1 MSFQSI
7 SNMID
12 SLYALEISLNRPQ
25 SVHTSYPSDYMLSA
39 SSSNND
45 YSISLSNNG
54 TNEDVNE
61 DSAYVNFLVP
71 EQDEDVVI
79 DNLVIETTASN
90 YNMNTIHDNNGN
102 INTNEDDDHDTSTV
116 NSNEIELEDDIDM
129 NGIINNSNN
138 TNSDCIGKC
147 VLNNKQQTNTNMLND
162 SEYNTQH
169 TITTSLFNNT
179 YYNIPNIKHLSNS
192 MMLIPYNKL
201 NRFKQTSQ
209 YKLLEV
215 CFYLNIKLNLFKS
228 SHNKYDFESEN
239 AVNICKELFSQ
250 IEQLYTS
257 FNITIS
263 PRTYRNKFTQTYL
276 SLYEDNTYGY
286 FTEILDNAQEAIP
299 YLVVNGE
306 KFIFS
311 KAVIEYGN
319 QLINAFTSLLQ
330 SINDIITISYEEIS
344 YDNIDEL
351 VNDVV
356 TNLINFD
363 KKWVTYEEKYI
374 NGLIYIDKVSRRY
387 IYQCIQIEKEMKAIE
402 LKASIKGKINI
413 VNDKHYNILREKY
426 VKALNEINKIANIN
440 GKGRDDLTVDIL
452 FQSEL
457 VLQTVSEI
465 KSKGMRKLATKIK
478 SIFNS
483 FRTLFMKYNSDIDSV
498 DPQLANNKEL
508 VELLSEF
515 ECLWEKGKN
524 YFINKINYK
533 HLLLFNQ
540 IVEIIGEK
548 YPQEQ
553 IRNLIE
559 QSDPII
565 FVTIP
570 AVLILRAIDSGNCE
584 IIQQYI
590 PDLLDECEE
599 NGKMF
604 KIITNDV
611 KEVYMKTKDNYVGY
625 NLFERFI
632 LFEGTWKEKEAMKCI
647 EKYIDKE
654 RLVEFKKMIKMLSMN
669 MQRFKPQEWNELFQL
684 AMEIS

>member
-12 SLYALEISLNRPQ
+12 SLYAIEMSLNRPQ

-39 SSSNND
+39 SSLLNNND
-45 YSISLSNNG
+45 YSISLLSNNEG
-54 TNEDVNE
+54 GVNE
-61 DSAYVNFLVP
+61 ESAYVNFLVP

-79 DNLVIETTASN
+79 DNLVIETTLSN
-90 YNMNTIHDNNGN
+90 YNMNTINDHNGN
-102 INTNEDDDHDTSTV
+102 VNTNEDDDHDTSTV
-116 NSNEIELEDDIDM
+116 NSNEIELEDDIDI
-129 NGIINNSNN
+129 NGITNNNN
-138 TNSDCIGKC
+138 NVNSDYNSKC
-147 VLNNKQQTNTNMLND
+147 SANNKQQINPNMSND

-179 YYNIPNIKHLSNS
+179 YYNIKQLSNS

-215 CFYLNIKLNLFKS
+215 CFYLNIKFNLFKL

-257 FNITIS
+257 FNITMS

-311 KAVIEYGN
+311 KAVIEHGH
-319 QLINAFTSLLQ
+319 QLITAFTSLLQ
-330 SINDIITISYEEIS
+330 SINDIITISYEEVS
-344 YDNIDEL
+344 YDSINDL

-356 TNLINFD
+356 SNLINFD

-387 IYQCIQIEKEMKAIE
+387 IYQCIQIEKEMKAME
-402 LKASIKGKINI
+402 VKASIKGKINI
-413 VNDKHYNILREKY
+413 INDKQYNKLRERY

-440 GKGRDDLTVDIL
+440 GKGRDDLTIDIL
-452 FQSEL
+452 LQSET

-508 VELLSEF
+508 VELLYEF

-570 AVLILRAIDSGNCE
+570 AVLILRAVDSGNCE

-604 KIITNDV
+604 KCISNDV
-611 KEVYMKTKDNYVGY
+611 KEVYMKTKDSYVGY

>member
-12 SLYALEISLNRPQ
+12 SLYAIEMSLNRPQ

-39 SSSNND
+39 SSLSNNND
-45 YSISLSNNG
+45 YSISLSNNESG
-54 TNEDVNE
+54 VNE
-61 DSAYVNFLVP
+61 ESGYVNFLVP

-79 DNLVIETTASN
+79 DNLVIETTLSN
-90 YNMNTIHDNNGN
+90 YNMNTINDNSGN
-102 INTNEDDDHDTSTV
+102 VNVNTNEDDEHDTSTV
-116 NSNEIELEDDIDM
+116 NSNEIELEDDIDI
-129 NGIINNSNN
+129 NCINNNVNSNS
-138 TNSDCIGKC
+138 TGKC
-147 VLNNKQQTNTNMLND
+147 SVNNKQQINPNMSND

-179 YYNIPNIKHLSNS
+179 YYNIKHLSNS

-215 CFYLNIKLNLFKS
+215 CFYLNIKLNLFKT

-257 FNITIS
+257 FNITMS

-311 KAVIEYGN
+311 KAVIEHGH
-319 QLINAFTSLLQ
+319 QLITAFTSLLQ
-330 SINDIITISYEEIS
+330 SINDIITISYEEVS
-344 YDNIDEL
+344 YDNITDL
-351 VNDVV
+351 INDVV
-356 TNLINFD
+356 SNLINFD

-387 IYQCIQIEKEMKAIE
+387 IYQCIQIEKEMKAME
-402 LKASIKGKINI
+402 VKASIKGKINI
-413 VNDKHYNILREKY
+413 INDKQYNKLRERY

-440 GKGRDDLTVDIL
+440 GKGRDDLTIDIL
-452 FQSEL
+452 LQSET

-508 VELLSEF
+508 VELLYEF

-570 AVLILRAIDSGNCE
+570 AVLILRAVDSGNCE

-604 KIITNDV
+604 KCIRNDV
-611 KEVYMKTKDNYVGY
+611 KEVYMKTKDSYVGY

-632 LFEGTWKEKEAMKCI
+632 LFEGTYKEKEAKKCI

>member
-12 SLYALEISLNRPQ
+12 SLYAIEMSLNRPQ

-39 SSSNND
+39 SSLSNNND
-45 YSISLSNNG
+45 YSISLSNNESG
-54 TNEDVNE
+54 VNE
-61 DSAYVNFLVP
+61 ESGYVNFLVP

-79 DNLVIETTASN
+79 DNLVIETTLSN
-90 YNMNTIHDNNGN
+90 YNMNTINDNSGN
-102 INTNEDDDHDTSTV
+102 VNVNTNEDDEHDTSTV
-116 NSNEIELEDDIDM
+116 NSNEIELEDDIDI
-129 NGIINNSNN
+129 NCINNNVNSNS
-138 TNSDCIGKC
+138 TGKC
-147 VLNNKQQTNTNMLND
+147 SVNNKQQINPNMSND

-179 YYNIPNIKHLSNS
+179 YYNIKHLSNS

-215 CFYLNIKLNLFKS
+215 CFYLNIKLNLFKT

-257 FNITIS
+257 FNITMS

-311 KAVIEYGN
+311 KAVIEHGH
-319 QLINAFTSLLQ
+319 QLITAFTSLLQ
-330 SINDIITISYEEIS
+330 SINDIITISYEEVS
-344 YDNIDEL
+344 YDNITDL
-351 VNDVV
+351 INDVV
-356 TNLINFD
+356 SNLINFD

-387 IYQCIQIEKEMKAIE
+387 IYQCIQIEKEMKAME
-402 LKASIKGKINI
+402 VKASIKGKINI
-413 VNDKHYNILREKY
+413 INDKQYNKLRERY

-440 GKGRDDLTVDIL
+440 GKGRDDLTIDIL
-452 FQSEL
+452 LQSET

-508 VELLSEF
+508 VELLYEF

-570 AVLILRAIDSGNCE
+570 AVLILRAVDSGNCE

-604 KIITNDV
+604 KCIRNDV
-611 KEVYMKTKDNYVGY
+611 KEVYMKTKDSYVGY

-632 LFEGTWKEKEAMKCI
+632 LFEGTRKEKEAKKCI

>member
-1 MSFQSI
+1 MSFQS
-7 SNMID
+7 MID
-12 SLYALEISLNRPQ
+12 SLYAIEMSLNRPQ
-25 SVHTSYPSDYMLSA
+25 SVRTSYPSDYMLSA
-39 SSSNND
+39 SSLSNNND
-45 YSISLSNNG
+45 YSISLLSNNEG
-54 TNEDVNE
+54 GVNE
-61 DSAYVNFLVP
+61 ESGCVNFLVP

-79 DNLVIETTASN
+79 DNLVIETTLSN
-90 YNMNTIHDNNGN
+90 YNMNTINDHNENV
-102 INTNEDDDHDTSTV
+102 NTNEDDDHDTSTV
-116 NSNEIELEDDIDM
+116 NSNEIELEDDID
-129 NGIINNSNN
+129 INNINN
-138 TNSDCIGKC
+138 NNNDYNSKC
-147 VLNNKQQTNTNMLND
+147 SVNNKQQINPNFSND

-179 YYNIPNIKHLSNS
+179 CYNIKHLSNS

-257 FNITIS
+257 FNITMS

-311 KAVIEYGN
+311 KAVIEHGH
-319 QLINAFTSLLQ
+319 QLITAFTSLLQ
-330 SINDIITISYEEIS
+330 SINDIITISYEEVS
-344 YDNIDEL
+344 YDSINDL

-356 TNLINFD
+356 SNLINFD

-387 IYQCIQIEKEMKAIE
+387 IYQCIQIEKEMKAME
-402 LKASIKGKINI
+402 VKASIKGKINI
-413 VNDKHYNILREKY
+413 INDKQYNKLRERY

-440 GKGRDDLTVDIL
+440 GKGRDDLTIDIL
-452 FQSEL
+452 LQSET

-508 VELLSEF
+508 VELLYEF

-570 AVLILRAIDSGNCE
+570 AVLILRAVDSGNCE

-604 KIITNDV
+604 KCISNDV
-611 KEVYMKTKDNYVGY
+611 KEVYMKTKDSYVGY

>member
-1 MSFQSI
+1 MSFQS
-7 SNMID
+7 MID
-12 SLYALEISLNRPQ
+12 SLYAIEMSLNRPQ
-25 SVHTSYPSDYMLSA
+25 SVRTSYPSDYMLSA
-39 SSSNND
+39 SSLSNNND
-45 YSISLSNNG
+45 YSISLLSNNEG
-54 TNEDVNE
+54 GVNE
-61 DSAYVNFLVP
+61 ESGCVNFLVP

-79 DNLVIETTASN
+79 DNLVIETTLSN
-90 YNMNTIHDNNGN
+90 YNMNTINDHNENV
-102 INTNEDDDHDTSTV
+102 NTNEDDDHDTSTV
-116 NSNEIELEDDIDM
+116 NSNEIELEDDID
-129 NGIINNSNN
+129 INNINN
-138 TNSDCIGKC
+138 NNNSKC
-147 VLNNKQQTNTNMLND
+147 SVNNKQQINPNFSND

-179 YYNIPNIKHLSNS
+179 CYNIKHLSNS

-257 FNITIS
+257 FNITMS

-311 KAVIEYGN
+311 KAVIEHGH
-319 QLINAFTSLLQ
+319 QLITAFTSLLQ
-330 SINDIITISYEEIS
+330 SINDIITISYEEVS
-344 YDNIDEL
+344 YDSINDL

-356 TNLINFD
+356 SNLINFD

-387 IYQCIQIEKEMKAIE
+387 IYQCIQIEKEMKAME
-402 LKASIKGKINI
+402 VKASIKGKINI
-413 VNDKHYNILREKY
+413 INDKQYNKLRERY

-440 GKGRDDLTVDIL
+440 GKGRDDLTIDIL
-452 FQSEL
+452 LQSET

-508 VELLSEF
+508 VELLYEF

-570 AVLILRAIDSGNCE
+570 AVLILRAVDSGNCE

-604 KIITNDV
+604 KCISNDV
-611 KEVYMKTKDNYVGY
+611 KEVYMKTKDSYVGY

>member
-12 SLYALEISLNRPQ
+12 SLYAIEMSLNRPQ

-39 SSSNND
+39 SSLSNNND
-45 YSISLSNNG
+45 YSISLSNNESG
-54 TNEDVNE
+54 VNE
-61 DSAYVNFLVP
+61 ESGYVNFLVP

-79 DNLVIETTASN
+79 DNLVIETTLSN
-90 YNMNTIHDNNGN
+90 YNMNTINDNSGN
-102 INTNEDDDHDTSTV
+102 VNVNTNEDDEHDTSTV
-116 NSNEIELEDDIDM
+116 NSNEIELEDDIDI
-129 NGIINNSNN
+129 NCINNNVNSNS
-138 TNSDCIGKC
+138 TRKC
-147 VLNNKQQTNTNMLND
+147 SVNNKQQINPNMSND

-179 YYNIPNIKHLSNS
+179 YYNIKHLSNS

-215 CFYLNIKLNLFKS
+215 CFYLNIKLNLFKT

-257 FNITIS
+257 FNITMS

-311 KAVIEYGN
+311 KAVIEHGH
-319 QLINAFTSLLQ
+319 QLITAFTSLLQ
-330 SINDIITISYEEIS
+330 SINDIITISYEEVS
-344 YDNIDEL
+344 YDNITDL
-351 VNDVV
+351 INDVV
-356 TNLINFD
+356 SNLINFD

-387 IYQCIQIEKEMKAIE
+387 IYQCIQIEKEMKAME
-402 LKASIKGKINI
+402 VKASIKGKINI
-413 VNDKHYNILREKY
+413 INDKQYNKLRERY

-440 GKGRDDLTVDIL
+440 GKGRDDLTIDIL
-452 FQSEL
+452 LQSET

-508 VELLSEF
+508 VELLYEF

-570 AVLILRAIDSGNCE
+570 AVLILRAVDSGNCE

-604 KIITNDV
+604 KCIRNDV
-611 KEVYMKTKDNYVGY
+611 KEVYMKTKDSYVGY

-632 LFEGTWKEKEAMKCI
+632 LFEGTRKEKEAKKCI

>member
-1 MSFQSI
+1 MSFQS
-7 SNMID
+7 MID
-12 SLYALEISLNRPQ
+12 SLYAIEMSLNRPQ
-25 SVHTSYPSDYMLSA
+25 SVRTSYPSDYMLSA
-39 SSSNND
+39 SSLSNNND
-45 YSISLSNNG
+45 YSISLLSNNEG
-54 TNEDVNE
+54 GVNE
-61 DSAYVNFLVP
+61 ESGCVNFLVP

-79 DNLVIETTASN
+79 DNLVIETTLSN
-90 YNMNTIHDNNGN
+90 YNMNTINDHNENV
-102 INTNEDDDHDTSTV
+102 NTNEDDDHDTSTV
-116 NSNEIELEDDIDM
+116 NSNEIELEDDID
-129 NGIINNSNN
+129 INNINN
-138 TNSDCIGKC
+138 NNNDYNSKC
-147 VLNNKQQTNTNMLND
+147 SVNNKQQINPNFSND

-179 YYNIPNIKHLSNS
+179 CYNIKHLSNS

-257 FNITIS
+257 FNITMS

-311 KAVIEYGN
+311 KAVIEHGH
-319 QLINAFTSLLQ
+319 QLITAFTSLLQ
-330 SINDIITISYEEIS
+330 SINDIITISYEEVS
-344 YDNIDEL
+344 YDSINDL
-351 VNDVV
+351 VNDVIS
-356 TNLINFD
+356 NLINFD
-363 KKWVTYEEKYI
+363 KKWVIYEEKYI

-387 IYQCIQIEKEMKAIE
+387 IYQCIQIEKEMKAME
-402 LKASIKGKINI
+402 VKASIKGKINI
-413 VNDKHYNILREKY
+413 INDKQYNKLRERY

-440 GKGRDDLTVDIL
+440 GKGRDDLTIDIL
-452 FQSEL
+452 LQSET

-508 VELLSEF
+508 VELLYEF

-570 AVLILRAIDSGNCE
+570 AVLILRAVDSGNCE

-604 KIITNDV
+604 KCISNDV
-611 KEVYMKTKDNYVGY
+611 KEVYMKTKDSYVGY

>member
-12 SLYALEISLNRPQ
+12 SLYAIEMSLNRPQ
-25 SVHTSYPSDYMLSA
+25 SVHTSYPSDYILSA
-39 SSSNND
+39 SSLSNNND
-45 YSISLSNNG
+45 YSISLLSNNEG
-54 TNEDVNE
+54 GVNE
-61 DSAYVNFLVP
+61 ESAYVNFLVP

-79 DNLVIETTASN
+79 DNLVIETTLSN
-90 YNMNTIHDNNGN
+90 YNMNTINDHNENV
-102 INTNEDDDHDTSTV
+102 NTNEDDDHDTSTV
-116 NSNEIELEDDIDM
+116 NSNEIELEDDIDI
-129 NGIINNSNN
+129 NGITNNNN
-138 TNSDCIGKC
+138 NVNSDYNSKC
-147 VLNNKQQTNTNMLND
+147 SVNNKQQINPNMSND

-179 YYNIPNIKHLSNS
+179 YYNIKQLSNS

-215 CFYLNIKLNLFKS
+215 CFYLNIKFNLFKL

-257 FNITIS
+257 FNITMS

-311 KAVIEYGN
+311 KAVIEHGH
-319 QLINAFTSLLQ
+319 QLITAFTSLLQ
-330 SINDIITISYEEIS
+330 SINDIITISYEEVS
-344 YDNIDEL
+344 YDSINDL

-356 TNLINFD
+356 SNLINFD

-387 IYQCIQIEKEMKAIE
+387 IYQCIQIEKEMKAME
-402 LKASIKGKINI
+402 VKASIKGKINI
-413 VNDKHYNILREKY
+413 INDKQYNKLRERY

-440 GKGRDDLTVDIL
+440 GKGRDDLTIDIL
-452 FQSEL
+452 LQSET

-508 VELLSEF
+508 VELLYEF

-570 AVLILRAIDSGNCE
+570 AVLILRAVDSGNCE

-604 KIITNDV
+604 KCISNDV
-611 KEVYMKTKDNYVGY
+611 KEVYMKTKDSYVGY

>member
-1 MSFQSI
+1 MSFQS
-7 SNMID
+7 MID
-12 SLYALEISLNRPQ
+12 SLYAIEMSLNRPQ
-25 SVHTSYPSDYMLSA
+25 SVRTSYPSDYMLSA
-39 SSSNND
+39 SSLSNNND
-45 YSISLSNNG
+45 YSISLLSNNEG
-54 TNEDVNE
+54 GVNE
-61 DSAYVNFLVP
+61 ESGCVNFLVP

-79 DNLVIETTASN
+79 DNLVIETTLSN
-90 YNMNTIHDNNGN
+90 YNMNTINDHNENV
-102 INTNEDDDHDTSTV
+102 NTNEDDDHDTSTV
-116 NSNEIELEDDIDM
+116 NSNEIELEDDID
-129 NGIINNSNN
+129 INNINN
-138 TNSDCIGKC
+138 NNNDYNSKC
-147 VLNNKQQTNTNMLND
+147 SVNNKQQINPNFSND

-179 YYNIPNIKHLSNS
+179 CYNIKHLSNS

-257 FNITIS
+257 FNITMS

-311 KAVIEYGN
+311 KAVIEHGH
-319 QLINAFTSLLQ
+319 QLITAFTSLLQ
-330 SINDIITISYEEIS
+330 SINDIITISYEEVS
-344 YDNIDEL
+344 YDSINDL
-351 VNDVV
+351 VNDVIS
-356 TNLINFD
+356 NLINFD

-387 IYQCIQIEKEMKAIE
+387 IYQCIQIEKEMKAME
-402 LKASIKGKINI
+402 VKASIKGKINI
-413 VNDKHYNILREKY
+413 INDKQYNKLRERY

-440 GKGRDDLTVDIL
+440 GKGRDDLTIDIL
-452 FQSEL
+452 LQSET

-508 VELLSEF
+508 VELLYEF

-570 AVLILRAIDSGNCE
+570 AVLILRAVDSGNCE

-604 KIITNDV
+604 KCISNDV
-611 KEVYMKTKDNYVGY
+611 KEVYMKTKDSYVGY